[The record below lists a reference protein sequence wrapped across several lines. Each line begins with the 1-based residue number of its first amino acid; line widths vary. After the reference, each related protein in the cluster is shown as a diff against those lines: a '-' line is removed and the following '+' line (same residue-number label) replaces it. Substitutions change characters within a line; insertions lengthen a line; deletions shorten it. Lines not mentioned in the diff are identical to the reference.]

1 MVHIW
6 TIILVDSLKA
16 PQHVG
21 HVAPQSVPEQNAI
34 HDPPGPWD
42 GGTVGC
48 CFGLGA
54 NYENNMENMPLTHP
68 CSK

>member
-1 MVHIW
+1 MVHIR
-6 TIILVDSLKA
+6 TIILMDSLKA

-34 HDPPGPWD
+34 HDPPGPRGD
-42 GGTVGC
+42 GGC

>member
-6 TIILVDSLKA
+6 TIIVVDFLKA

-34 HDPPGPWD
+34 HDLPGPWD
-42 GGTVGC
+42 GGRWVLFWAGWKYMRKTWKTC
-48 CFGLGA
+48 
-54 NYENNMENMPLTHP
+54 P
-68 CSK
+68 

>member
-6 TIILVDSLKA
+6 TIMLVDSLKA

-42 GGTVGC
+42 GGTVGAV
-48 CFGLGA
+48 LGWV
-54 NYENNMENMPLTHP
+54 LTMRTTWKTCP
-68 CSK
+68 